1 MKNDNV
7 TAEMFRKFLIET
19 FYDDNGILGENYVD
33 WHTKNGE
40 CGLTLMTT
48 MGDYDIVITKKA

>member
-1 MKNDNV
+1 MKNDRV
-7 TAEMFRKFLIET
+7 TAERFRKILIDT
-19 FYDDNGILGENYVD
+19 FWDGNAILGKNYVD

>member
-1 MKNDNV
+1 MKNNYV

-19 FYDDNGILGENYVD
+19 FYDGNGILGENYVD
-33 WHTKNGE
+33 WHTEDGK

-48 MGDYDIVITKKA
+48 IGDYDIVVTKKA

>member
-7 TAEMFRKFLIET
+7 TTERFRKILIDA
-19 FYDDNGILGENYVD
+19 FWDGNAILGKNYVD

>member
-7 TAEMFRKFLIET
+7 TAEMFRKFLVET

-33 WHTKNGE
+33 WHTDTGD
-40 CGLTLMTT
+40 CGVTLMSTL
-48 MGDYDIVITKKA
+48 GDYDIVITKRA

>member
-7 TAEMFRKFLIET
+7 TVERFRKILIDA
-19 FYDDNGILGENYVD
+19 FWDGNAILGKNYVD

>member
-7 TAEMFRKFLIET
+7 TAEMFRKCLVET
-19 FYDDNGILGENYVD
+19 FYDDAIFGKNYID
-33 WHTKNGE
+33 WHTEDGK
-40 CGLTLMTT
+40 CGLTLMST

>member
-1 MKNDNV
+1 MKNDKF
-7 TAEMFRKFLIET
+7 TAEMFRKFLVET

-33 WHTKNGE
+33 WHTEDGK

-48 MGDYDIVITKKA
+48 LGDYDIIITKKA

>member
-7 TAEMFRKFLIET
+7 TAERFRKILNDAFWDE
-19 FYDDNGILGENYVD
+19 NGILGENYVD
-33 WHTKNGE
+33 WHTEDGK